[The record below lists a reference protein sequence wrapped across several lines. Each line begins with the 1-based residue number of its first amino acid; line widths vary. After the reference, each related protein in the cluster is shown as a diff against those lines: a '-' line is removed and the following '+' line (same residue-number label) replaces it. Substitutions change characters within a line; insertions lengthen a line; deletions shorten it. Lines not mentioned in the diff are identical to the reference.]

1 MNCKEFEAVALEF
14 VRGDVTDVPARQN
27 LLAHARTCAHCARR
41 LGAERLLTSVVEA
54 VIAQDRER
62 SAPQRVENA
71 LVTAFHERQKS
82 KRSRR
87 VWMTPVIAGAI
98 AAGVILAAVM
108 TLRRADKPV
117 VVTVKQ
123 VLPAPAPVPVIAP
136 VFRET
141 KRRSP
146 RTLRAS
152 VRKRPNTKT
161 PSQPREIMTDF
172 IPMTYDPH
180 PIERGR
186 VVRVRLPRTAL
197 AAFGL
202 PVNEQ
207 QAERPI
213 RADVVLGEDG
223 LARAIRFI
231 E

>member
-1 MNCKEFEAVALEF
+1 
-14 VRGDVTDVPARQN
+14 
-27 LLAHARTCAHCARR
+27 
-41 LGAERLLTSVVEA
+41 LTSVVEA

-71 LVTAFHERQKS
+71 LVTAFYERQKS
-82 KRSRR
+82 KRNRR

-123 VLPAPAPVPVIAP
+123 VLPAPAPAPVPVIAP
-136 VFRET
+136 VFREA
-141 KRRSP
+141 KRRPP
-146 RTLRAS
+146 RTLRAG
-152 VRKRPNTKT
+152 VRKQPNTKT

-186 VVRVRLPRTAL
+186 VVRIRLPRTAL

>member
-14 VRGDVTDVPARQN
+14 VRGDLTEAPSQQN
-27 LLAHARTCAHCARR
+27 LLAHARTCANCARR
-41 LGAERLLTSVVEA
+41 LGAERLLTSVIEA

-62 SAPQRVENA
+62 TAPQRIENA
-71 LVTAFHERQKS
+71 LVVAFREQQKS
-82 KRSRR
+82 SRSQR
-87 VWMTPVIAGAI
+87 VRMTPVIVGAI
-98 AAGVILAAVM
+98 AACLILAAGI
-108 TLRRADKPV
+108 TLRRTEKPN

-123 VLPAPAPVPVIAP
+123 ALPAPAPVPVMAP
-136 VFRET
+136 VYREA
-141 KRRSP
+141 KRRPP
-146 RTLRAS
+146 RTVRAGI
-152 VRKRPNTKT
+152 RKQPNTKT
-161 PSQPREIMTDF
+161 AAVPREIMTDF
-172 IPMTYDPH
+172 IPMIYDPH

-207 QAERPI
+207 QAEQPI

-231 E
+231 Q